1 MASPESYWNSNILS
15 NAWPE
20 WYKFNETLKKIDEGE
35 KRLDIK
41 KFLIEC
47 VKIWENAELWWEN
60 PNNEEV
66 DATEKDLSDLEDW
79 WITEEFVDF
88 ICSCEATLDEK
99 EIQQFRED
107 FKTLIIKLHTISDKT
122 EFMNY
127 LNAEFINK
135 WEVKIKNI
143 EWFREKL
150 NKFFKEDEQDSE
162 NIDNKDVFSKYPK
175 IKKLI
180 SDQWDNIRKEEKR
193 SNEPRITIP

>member
-1 MASPESYWNSNILS
+1 MASPESYWNSNIPS
-15 NAWPE
+15 NIWSE
-20 WYKFNETLKKIDEGE
+20 KYGFGWTLEKINEE
-35 KRLDIK
+35 KRLDIIN
-41 KFLIEC
+41 FLIEC
-47 VKIWENAELWWEN
+47 VKNWENAKMWWKN
-60 PNNEEV
+60 TDNEEV
-66 DATEKDLSDLEDW
+66 DITKKDLSDLEDW
-79 WITEEFVDF
+79 WITEEFIDF
-88 ICSCEATLDEK
+88 IFDCEATLDEK